1 MPQPAPLHVLAISG
15 SLRKGSFNTA
25 LLVAAQDAAPKGM
38 TIELADLAPIPLYN
52 DDVWKVGFPTAVA
65 ELRSRILAADALLIA
80 TPEYNAS
87 MPGVLKNAIDWV
99 SRPPDQPFDGKPTAI
114 LGATPGR
121 LATARAQ
128 AHLRQSLTSLN
139 ALLLNGPSL
148 MVGGA
153 GALIGDD
160 GWLADEVARE
170 RIAGVLAALAQWTQR
185 LASGE

>member
-1 MPQPAPLHVLAISG
+1 MPLPAPLQVLAISG

-25 LLVAAQDAAPKGM
+25 LLEAARDAAPDGM
-38 TIELADLAPIPLYN
+38 TVELADLAPVPLYN
-52 DDVWKVGFPTAVA
+52 NDVWKEGFPAAVA
-65 ELRSRILAADALLIA
+65 ELRGRIARADALLIA

-128 AHLRQSLTSLN
+128 SHLRLSLTSLD

-153 GALIGDD
+153 GALIGKD
-160 GWLADEVARE
+160 GRLADEETKE
-170 RIAGVLAALAQWTQR
+170 RIGGLLAALADWTRR
-185 LASGE
+185 LGKDG